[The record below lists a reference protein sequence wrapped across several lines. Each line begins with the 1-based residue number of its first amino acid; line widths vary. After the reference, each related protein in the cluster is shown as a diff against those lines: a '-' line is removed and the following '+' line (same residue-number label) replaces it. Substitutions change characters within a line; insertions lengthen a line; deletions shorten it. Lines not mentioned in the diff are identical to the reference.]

1 MSRIAIIG
9 VTGYAGDHIAADA
22 LDRGHHVIGVSR
34 RPPDALRPGVEFRP
48 GSIEDHTLMAKLFTD
63 VETVIV
69 AIRGAVDGQPFLV
82 RLIPHLL
89 TLAAENDT
97 RLGII
102 GGGAS
107 LSAVPGGP
115 RLIDAPDFP
124 PELKADASAQAETLD
139 ALSASDTTADWFY
152 VSPPAGFGA
161 RVPGERTGRYRLGD
175 DLLLL
180 DSHGT
185 SAIGGADFA
194 LAVVDELDRPA
205 HHQTRFTVAY

>member
-9 VTGYAGDHIAADA
+9 VTGYAGDHIASDA
-22 LDRGHHVIGVSR
+22 LGRGHSVIGVSR
-34 RPPDALRPGVEFRP
+34 TPPDGLRPGVEFRP
-48 GSIEDHTLMAKLFTD
+48 GSIEDHALMAELFTD
-63 VETVIV
+63 VEMVIV
-69 AIRGAVDGQPFLV
+69 AIRAAVDGQPFLV
-82 RLIPHLL
+82 GLIPDLL
-89 TLAAENDT
+89 ALAAENDT

-124 PELKADASAQAETLD
+124 PEFKADASAQAEVLD
-139 ALSASDTTADWFY
+139 SLRASDTTADWFY

-161 RVPGERTGRYRLGD
+161 HVPGERTGRYRLGD
-175 DLLLL
+175 DVLLS
-180 DSHGT
+180 DAHGV
-185 SAIGGADFA
+185 SAVGGADFA

>member
-1 MSRIAIIG
+1 MSRIGIIG

-22 LDRGHHVIGVSR
+22 LGRGHDVLGVSR
-34 RPPDALRPGVEFRP
+34 TPPDALRPGVEFRP
-48 GSIEDHTLMAKLFTD
+48 GSIEDRTLRAELFTD

-69 AIRGAVDGQPFLV
+69 AIRGAVGGRPFLV
-82 RLIPHLL
+82 RLIPDLL

-97 RLGII
+97 RRGII

-107 LSAVPGGP
+107 LSELPGGP

-124 PELKADASAQAETLD
+124 PEFKVDASAQAEALD
-139 ALSASDTTADWFY
+139 ALRASDTTADWFY

-161 RVPGERTGRYRLGD
+161 RVRGERTGRYRLGD

-180 DSHGT
+180 DSHGRST
-185 SAIGGADFA
+185 IGGADFA
-194 LAVVDELDRPA
+194 LAVVDELDRPS